1 MAPSLIRSPVQLP
14 PAEALTLSQQAP
26 AILQSS
32 PSTVSSSAL
41 SSLFS
46 AAEKPEL
53 WIQYENLIL
62 SCLRTGDD
70 RAAQECLNRLV
81 ARFGN
86 NDRVMALGGLIK
98 EAQAQNNGELET
110 ILKEYD
116 QMLEQNNA
124 NLPIMKR
131 RIALLRSM
139 GRLSDAGSALV
150 QLLDFSP
157 TDSEAW
163 SELSDLYFSQGLYPQ
178 AIYAMEE
185 VLILAPNAWN
195 VRNATVK
202 QSKPYANGSS
212 QVHARLGE
220 LQYMAATA
228 SGVINGSY
236 QKQMAEA
243 IKRFSRSIE
252 LCDDYLRGY
261 YGLKLVTKRLLK
273 DNTKPAGKVDD
284 EDFTLPD
291 SSTIERLN
299 ELATAK
305 LAEIVRH
312 SSAQDRGWKGYDA
325 AEVAAARELLSEDA
339 PSGIER

>member
-14 PAEALTLSQQAP
+14 PAEALALSQQAP
-26 AILQSS
+26 VVLQSS

-41 SSLFS
+41 GSLFS
-46 AAEKPEL
+46 ATEKPEL

-70 RAAQECLNRLV
+70 RAAQECYDRLA

-86 NDRVMALGGLIK
+86 NDRVKALGGLIK
-98 EAQAQNNGELET
+98 EAQAQNNGELEKV
-110 ILKEYD
+110 LKEYD
-116 QMLEQNNA
+116 QMLEENNT
-124 NLPIMKR
+124 NLVREPHFPFLLCYPSKIGQELIPSPQPIMKR

-202 QSKPYANGSS
+202 QSKPYANGS
-212 QVHARLGE
+212 
-220 LQYMAATA
+220 
-228 SGVINGSY
+228 
-236 QKQMAEA
+236 
-243 IKRFSRSIE
+243 
-252 LCDDYLRGY
+252 
-261 YGLKLVTKRLLK
+261 
-273 DNTKPAGKVDD
+273 
-284 EDFTLPD
+284 
-291 SSTIERLN
+291 
-299 ELATAK
+299 
-305 LAEIVRH
+305 
-312 SSAQDRGWKGYDA
+312 
-325 AEVAAARELLSEDA
+325 
-339 PSGIER
+339 PSGTCPTR

>member
-14 PAEALTLSQQAP
+14 PAEALATSQQAP
-26 AILQSS
+26 VVLQSS

-41 SSLFS
+41 GSLFS
-46 AAEKPEL
+46 ATEKPEL

-70 RAAQECLNRLV
+70 RAAQECHNRLV

-86 NDRVMALGGLIK
+86 NDRVKALGGLIK
-98 EAQAQNNGELET
+98 EAQAQNNGELEK

-116 QMLEQNNA
+116 QMLDENNT

-139 GRLSDAGSALV
+139 GRLSDAASALV

-195 VRNATVK
+195 V
-202 QSKPYANGSS
+202 
-212 QVHARLGE
+212 HARLGE
-220 LQYMAATA
+220 LQYMAAAA
-228 SGVINGSY
+228 SGATSGSY

-273 DNTKPAGKVDD
+273 DNTKPAKQTDD
-284 EDFTLPD
+284 EDFSLPD
-291 SSTIERLN
+291 PKTIERLN
-299 ELATAK
+299 ELATSK

-312 SSAQDRGWKGYDA
+312 SSAQDHGWRGYDA